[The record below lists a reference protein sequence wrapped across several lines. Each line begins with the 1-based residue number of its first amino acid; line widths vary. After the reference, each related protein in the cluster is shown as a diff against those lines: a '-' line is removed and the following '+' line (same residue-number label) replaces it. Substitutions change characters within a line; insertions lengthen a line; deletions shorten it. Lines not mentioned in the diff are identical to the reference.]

1 MSQFQG
7 SEIKYKDFKKSKIS
21 KFDPKTDSFI
31 HWYKLFCTTCLQW
44 GIWCPPYESTKKD
57 HIHGSWWT
65 SLPGR
70 IRANES
76 FMSSLIYAM
85 LAQENLFPLGS
96 KEYGAIHGCPPNA
109 GYHAIYSL
117 LRLHHPLLHSVLS
130 TANEIPRQRR
140 TESFSSFIR
149 RLQDFIAR
157 ERVANRKYIDEEAL
171 DLAVRN
177 LLPEWRTE
185 FRRMVERDR
194 RARPTD
200 PFPFK
205 HSMSQIAT
213 TFVEY
218 AIEIGREPP
227 SLGSSAAATGS
238 SRANPLIINRLESL
252 ALNDDRSPSPD
263 NSSPTFPTNDGME
276 LILRV
281 IDQRQ
286 EASTVCIGCQQPGH
300 TLTDCHRF
308 VDYVIAQKLADL
320 HPQLK
325 ARVAA
330 THSQFRSRPR
340 PALRGRESNPNPRV
354 HRIENGPPI
363 PVNADDSPFD
373 AVSPALLS
381 SQDDLPFSPDDCQ
394 QNAIRVGY
402 HDDPLPADNDPSF
415 SHSVNSVVITPAS
428 TWSDTISV
436 ALPHDSDNAPEFLL
450 RRLAN
455 TFDAT
460 TGAVHAHADN
470 GSMTCTTN
478 DATLLFSYRLLS
490 ESPVRLFDAGQH
502 IHRPIGIGFL
512 KVPTQPRCTHDTNNS
527 IFVETYHTDSIPGV
541 IISHSSIAKQL
552 SSDGYHM
559 SSWPDRPGFIHFPSP
574 GSLLGVDVFISLQPT
589 DLRGGLTFTD
599 ALIRPSLTEHS
610 NPMLLPAIVA
620 KLSASCTDHLLPVSS
635 DYRLLLDPSDG
646 FQCNLCHLPPP
657 DPVISDFR

>member
-1 MSQFQG
+1 
-7 SEIKYKDFKKSKIS
+7 
-21 KFDPKTDSFI
+21 
-31 HWYKLFCTTCLQW
+31 
-44 GIWCPPYESTKKD
+44 
-57 HIHGSWWT
+57 
-65 SLPGR
+65 
-70 IRANES
+70 
-76 FMSSLIYAM
+76 MSSLIYAM

-109 GYHAIYSL
+109 GYHAVYCL

-218 AIEIGREPP
+218 ALEIGREPP
-227 SLGSSAAATGS
+227 SSGSTSAGSGS
-238 SRANPLIINRLESL
+238 SRTNPLIINRLESL
-252 ALNDDRSPSPD
+252 AID
-263 NSSPTFPTNDGME
+263 NSDPISAPDHTEME

-325 ARVAA
+325 AKVSAA
-330 THSQFRSRPR
+330 HSQFRSRPR
-340 PALRGRESNPNPRV
+340 PALRGREHNTNPRV
-354 HRIENGPPI
+354 HRIESGPPASGH
-363 PVNADDSPFD
+363 AD
-373 AVSPALLS
+373 
-381 SQDDLPFSPDDCQ
+381 DDLPFDGAFSASPSSPDELPFSSDDCQ

-402 HDDPLPADNDPSF
+402 HDDPPSADGDPFVLP
-415 SHSVNSVVITPAS
+415 SVNSVVITPVPS
-428 TWSDTISV
+428 SFSPTWSDTISV
-436 ALPHDSDNAPEFLL
+436 ALPHDSVHSPDFVL

-455 TFDAT
+455 TFDVT

-478 DATLLFSYRLLS
+478 DATLLFGYRLLS
-490 ESPVRLFDAGQH
+490 DSPVRLFDAGQH
-502 IHRPIGIGFL
+502 VHRPIGIGFL
-512 KVPTQPRCTHDTNNS
+512 KVPTQPRCTHDASNS
-527 IFVETYHTDSIPGV
+527 IFVENIG
-541 IISHSSIAKQL
+541 
-552 SSDGYHM
+552 
-559 SSWPDRPGFIHFPSP
+559 WW
-574 GSLLGVDVFISLQPT
+574 
-589 DLRGGLTFTD
+589 
-599 ALIRPSLTEHS
+599 
-610 NPMLLPAIVA
+610 
-620 KLSASCTDHLLPVSS
+620 
-635 DYRLLLDPSDG
+635 
-646 FQCNLCHLPPP
+646 
-657 DPVISDFR
+657 